1 VSTRDVVWERIC
13 FYDCGEKAPLVLIHG
28 MFGDFLDWEP
38 VLEPLSQSLR
48 VIAVD
53 FPSFGLSS
61 KPRREYTAEFF
72 VVTLQELFT

>member
-1 VSTRDVVWERIC
+1 
-13 FYDCGEKAPLVLIHG
+13 